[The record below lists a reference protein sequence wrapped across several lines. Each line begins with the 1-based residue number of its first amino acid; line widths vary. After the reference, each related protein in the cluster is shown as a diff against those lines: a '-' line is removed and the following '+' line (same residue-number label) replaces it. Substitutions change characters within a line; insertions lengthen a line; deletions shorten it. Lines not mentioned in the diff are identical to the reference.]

1 MTPSAGH
8 ALSYASVDRG
18 GNFDGFTL
26 GVNFILKLQAVL
38 ESEFYTLD
46 DTNPL

>member
-8 ALSYASVDRG
+8 ALSFASIDRG

-26 GVNFILKLQAVL
+26 GVNFLLKMQGMP
-38 ESEFYTLD
+38 ESVFYTLD